1 MKNIMTISQIDLNL
15 IRFAILK
22 IDEIRDNI
30 NSENQENK
38 NKEDLVTSILDI
50 EEVLNMTVDSLRK
63 VISEE

>member
-22 IDEIRDNI
+22 IDEIRNNI

>member
-1 MKNIMTISQIDLNL
+1 MTISQIDLNL